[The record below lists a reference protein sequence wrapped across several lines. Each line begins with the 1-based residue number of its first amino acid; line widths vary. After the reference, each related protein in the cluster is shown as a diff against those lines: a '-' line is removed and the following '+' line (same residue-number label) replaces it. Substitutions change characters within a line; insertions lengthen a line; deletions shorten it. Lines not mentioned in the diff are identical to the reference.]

1 MIGALV
7 GVEGEEIVSPK
18 LGHAEP
24 SSTTEAEN
32 AGLASVRSVHVA
44 RVDEGGDLVYLKE
57 EKT

>member
-7 GVEGEEIVSPK
+7 GVEGQEIVSPK

-24 SSTTEAEN
+24 PATTQAEN

-44 RVDEGGDLVYLKE
+44 RVDERGDLVYLRE
-57 EKT
+57 ERT